1 MIISH
6 EREFIYIKTRKTAST
21 SVEIALSRYVGER
34 GVITPIDPMDEA
46 IRAGLGLR
54 GPQNEGIPLRLYTL
68 RHWARRLRRRE
79 WARYYNHMPA
89 YQVRETVRRSTW
101 QSYYRFCLERNPW
114 DKAMSLYYWRTQ
126 HIRPRPPLL
135 TFLRSLMRT
144 ELSDWEMY
152 TIDGQLAVD
161 RVCRYENLES
171 ELADLRR
178 TLGLPVDLELPHA
191 KSQSRT
197 DHRPYQVLMGR
208 KEREIVARACA
219 REIALLGYT
228 FD

>member
-1 MIISH
+1 VILSH

-34 GVITPIDPMDEA
+34 GVITTIDPVDEA

-68 RHWARRLRRRE
+68 RHWVRRLRRKE
-79 WARYYNHMPA
+79 WARYYIHMPA
-89 YQVRETVRRSTW
+89 YEVRETLRRSTW

-126 HIRPRPPLL
+126 HVRPRPPLL
-135 TFLRSLMRT
+135 TFLRSLRRE
-144 ELSDWEMY
+144 ELSNWETY
-152 TIDGQLAVD
+152 TIDGRLAVD
-161 RVCRYENLES
+161 RVYRYEALES
-171 ELADLRR
+171 ELAHLRQ
-178 TLGLPVDLELPHA
+178 TLGLPADLQLPHA
-191 KSQSRT
+191 KSQSCT
-197 DHRPYQVLMGR
+197 DHRPYPAIMGR
-208 KEREIVARACA
+208 EERSLVARACA